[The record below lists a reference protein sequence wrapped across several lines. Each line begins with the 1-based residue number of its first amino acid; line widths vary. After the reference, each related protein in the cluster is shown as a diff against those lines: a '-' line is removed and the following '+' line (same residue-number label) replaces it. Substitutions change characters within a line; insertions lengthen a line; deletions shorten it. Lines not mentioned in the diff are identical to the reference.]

1 MWPHFKE
8 PFSTE
13 WCLIGETTPTI
24 LWRKWRG
31 GFLWQKTWVTRHRC
45 TTLQGSDS
53 TELMVLIMS
62 LRWNHANPSNHVAKT
77 ILPKA
82 DMNEIGDA
90 SHPNCL
96 RVRAQPGHLLVFAGY
111 FPSCIC
117 YVANL
122 SGPTSL
128 LLSNHVVTPMSVVNM
143 EFNCP
148 CL

>member
-1 MWPHFKE
+1 MEDFYGRRHGLHDTDAPLCREVIPLNSWCSLCLCAGFMPTCCKMIQ
-8 PFSTE
+8 PFQS
-13 WCLIGETTPTI
+13 CGE
-24 LWRKWRG
+24 
-31 GFLWQKTWVTRHRC
+31 
-45 TTLQGSDS
+45 
-53 TELMVLIMS
+53 
-62 LRWNHANPSNHVAKT
+62 NT

-96 RVRAQPGHLLVFAGY
+96 RVRAQPGHLRVFAGY

-117 YVANL
+117 HMANL

-143 EFNCP
+143 EFNYP